1 MAIELVTVYTGTIAS
16 GASSTSIDVVKGWSR
31 IYAQIGSMSTSAA
44 MDVYGSTDN
53 STFYQIFTT
62 VATFTTS
69 LAYESHVIGS
79 GLGTNGGIAPVY
91 GNGVRYLQ
99 FRASAVVSGGVALS
113 LICSD

>member
-1 MAIELVTVYTGTIAS
+1 MAVEVVTVYSGNIAS

-31 IYAQIGSMSTSAA
+31 IYAQVGTMSTQAA
-44 MDVYGSTDN
+44 IDVYGSTDN
-53 STFYQIFTT
+53 SSFYQIFTT
-62 VATFTTS
+62 VQTFTTS

-79 GLGTNGGIAPVY
+79 GIGTNGGIAPIY

-99 FRASAVVSGGVALS
+99 FRASAVVSGGVTLS